1 MIRINLLPY
10 RDKEV
15 KENLLRQFILIG
27 ASLVLFVLI
36 IVSVHLYIKM
46 NIGNLETKIKEA
58 EAKLVIL
65 DKKVGDIE
73 GFKRDKKDVEQKLA
87 VIKSLEGN
95 RLFPVQMLDELNTLV
110 PARDIW
116 LERINEAG
124 NDLRIEG
131 VARNNDIVAQ
141 FMKSL
146 EKASFIKSVDLV
158 LTKEREVSGVKLQQF
173 SLACILKTGL

>member
-10 RDKEV
+10 RDKEE
-15 KENLLRQFILIG
+15 KENLLRQIILIA
-27 ASLVLFVLI
+27 ASLVIFVLI
-36 IVSVHLYIKM
+36 IVSAHLYIKV
-46 NIGNLETKIKEA
+46 NIANLEAKIKDA
-58 EAKLVIL
+58 EAKLVVL

-95 RLFPVQMLDELNTLV
+95 RLFPVQMLDELNTMV

-116 LERINEAG
+116 LEKVSQAG
-124 NDLRIEG
+124 SDLRIEG
-131 VARNNDIVAQ
+131 VARSNDTVAQ

-158 LTKEREVSGVKLQQF
+158 VTKEREVSGVKLQQF
-173 SLACILKTGL
+173 SLTCVLKTGL

>member
-10 RDKEV
+10 REKAQKED
-15 KENLLRQFILIG
+15 LFRQIILFSG
-27 ASLVLFVLI
+27 SLALFVLI
-36 IVSVHLYIKM
+36 IASVHLYVKIS
-46 NIGNLETKIKEA
+46 ISSLETQIKEA
-58 EAKLVIL
+58 EAKLVVL

-110 PARDIW
+110 PAREIW
-116 LERINEAG
+116 LERLNEIG
-124 NDLRIEG
+124 NELRIEG
-131 VARNNDIVAQ
+131 VARSNDIVAR

-146 EKASFIKSVDLV
+146 EKASFIDSVDLV

-173 SLACILKTGL
+173 SLVCVLKTGL